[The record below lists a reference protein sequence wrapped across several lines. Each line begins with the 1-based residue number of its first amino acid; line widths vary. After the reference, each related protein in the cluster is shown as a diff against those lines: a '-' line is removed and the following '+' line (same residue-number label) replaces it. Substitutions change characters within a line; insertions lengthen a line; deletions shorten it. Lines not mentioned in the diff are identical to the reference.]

1 MRRQHGARQGLTRKI
16 AAVLLAA
23 AALFAGAA
31 QLGLISAQ
39 VPGIGVP
46 GGELPS
52 GEGVLTVGV
61 VGIASKPLPLF
72 AETAADRAV
81 VALTYRGLTRL
92 DESGWPGPDIASEW
106 SVAADG
112 LSWTV
117 TLDSAAHWQDG
128 STVTVADVLT
138 TIALASELG
147 TAGGYWQS
155 ITAEEGSDAGT
166 VRLSASRAL
175 ANLPTMLGSLPLLSA
190 TQFAGLTAAQIPDSD
205 AAKVPQGTGPY
216 RITSISSGGA
226 GLTRRTDLLASD
238 LAALTAAGTSAE
250 KIALYF
256 FPDASSALRGWS
268 ASSIDQLV
276 GLDIADARR
285 GTAARGSTIELGSTV
300 FSGIAANLRPGAVLR
315 DPRLRAGLAALL
327 DPDAIVSVFG
337 GSVARTPVS
346 PLSWGWTELPEAKS
360 GVDYATSL
368 FKAVKWK
375 NGEAGWSLPSGAA
388 ASLEI
393 LTLPALAHPVDA
405 AVAAQAVAAW
415 TAFGIPTHVTELSPI
430 DLTSRLA
437 SGTFQLAVLNVDVG
451 IDVDLYPLLG
461 SAAVLTGGNVV
472 GIQLKDLDLLLNRAR
487 QPGDRVARTAAL
499 VALQKWLAETNYIL
513 PIRFRAVELLT
524 SSRVTQVAPMLV
536 EEPESYLR
544 AVLSFRLAT
553 P

>member
-1 MRRQHGARQGLTRKI
+1 MRRQYGAQQGVTRKVI
-16 AAVLLAA
+16 AALFAA

-31 QLGLISAQ
+31 QLGLVSPQIS
-39 VPGIGVP
+39 GTGVP

-61 VGIASKPLPLF
+61 VGIASTPLPLF

-81 VALTYRGLTRL
+81 VALTYRSLTRL
-92 DESGWPGPDIASEW
+92 DASGWPGPDIASTW
-106 SVAADG
+106 GVAADG
-112 LSWTV
+112 LSWTFS
-117 TLDSAAHWQDG
+117 LDPAARWQDG
-128 STVTVADVLT
+128 STVTAADVLT
-138 TIALASELG
+138 TVAIASELG

-155 ITAEEGSDAGT
+155 ITAEEGDAAGT

-190 TQFAGLTAAQIPDSD
+190 TQFAGLSAAQIPDSD

-226 GLTRRTDLLASD
+226 GLVRRTDLLAAD
-238 LAALTAAGTSAE
+238 AASLTAAGTTAE

-256 FPDASSALRGWS
+256 FPDAASALSGWS
-268 ASSIDQLV
+268 ATSLDQLV

-285 GTAARGSTIELGSTV
+285 GSAARGSTIELGTTV
-300 FSGIAANLRPGAVLR
+300 FSGIATNLRPGSVLR

-327 DPDAIVSVFG
+327 DPAAITTVFG
-337 GSVARTPVS
+337 GSLARTPVS
-346 PLSWGWTELPEAKS
+346 PLSWGWTALPDAKS
-360 GVDYATSL
+360 GVDYATGL

-375 NGEAGWSLPSGAA
+375 QGADGWSLPSGAA

-405 AVAAQAVAAW
+405 AVATQVAAAW
-415 TAFGIPTHVTELSPI
+415 TAFGIPTRVTELSPI
-430 DLTSRLA
+430 DLTTRLA
-437 SGTFQLAVLNVDVG
+437 SGSFQLAVLNVDVG

-461 SAAVLTGGNVV
+461 SGAVLTGGNFA

-487 QPGDRVARTAAL
+487 QPGDRATRTAAL

-513 PIRFRAVELLT
+513 PIRFRAAELLT
-524 SSRVTQVAPMLV
+524 SSRVTEVVPMLV
-536 EEPESYLR
+536 DEPESYLR

>member
-1 MRRQHGARQGLTRKI
+1 MRRQYGARQGVTRKI
-16 AAVLLAA
+16 VAALFAA
-23 AALFAGAA
+23 AALFAGAS
-31 QLGLISAQ
+31 QLGLVSTQ
-39 VPGIGVP
+39 LPGAGVP

-52 GEGVLTVGV
+52 GEGVLAVGV
-61 VGIASKPLPLF
+61 VGIASTPLPLF

-92 DESGWPGPDIASEW
+92 DASGWPGPDVASTW
-106 SVAADG
+106 SVAADN
-112 LSWTV
+112 LSWTF
-117 TLDSAAHWQDG
+117 TLDPAARWQDG
-128 STVTVADVLT
+128 SAVTAADVLT
-138 TIALASELG
+138 TVAIASELG

-155 ITAEEGSDAGT
+155 ITAEEGDAAGT
-166 VRLSASRAL
+166 VRLSASQAL

-190 TQFAGLTAAQIPDSD
+190 TQFAGLSAAQIPDSD
-205 AAKVPQGTGPY
+205 AAKLPQGTGPY
-216 RITSISSGGA
+216 RITSVSSGGA
-226 GLTRRTDLLASD
+226 GLVRRTDLLAADSAS
-238 LAALTAAGTSAE
+238 LSVAGTSVE
-250 KIALYF
+250 KVALYF
-256 FPDASSALRGWS
+256 FPDAASALSGWS
-268 ASSIDQLV
+268 ASSLDQLV

-285 GTAARGSTIELGSTV
+285 GTAARGSTIELGTTV
-300 FSGIAANLRPGAVLR
+300 FSGIATNLRPGSVLR

-327 DPDAIVSVFG
+327 DPAAITTVFG

-346 PLSWGWTELPEAKS
+346 PLSWGWTALPDAKS

-375 NGEAGWSLPSGAA
+375 KGEAGWSLPGGGA

-405 AVAAQAVAAW
+405 AVAAQAAAAW
-415 TAFGIPTHVTELSPI
+415 TAFGIPTRVTELSPI
-430 DLTSRLA
+430 DLTARLA
-437 SGTFQLAVLNVDVG
+437 SGSFQLAVLNVDVG

-461 SAAVLTGGNVV
+461 SGAVLTGGNIA

-487 QPGDRVARTAAL
+487 QPGDRATRTATLA
-499 VALQKWLAETNYIL
+499 ALQKWLAETNYIL

-536 EEPESYLR
+536 DEPESYLR

>member
-1 MRRQHGARQGLTRKI
+1 MRRQYGARQGLTRKI
-16 AAVLLAA
+16 VAAFFAAV
-23 AALFAGAA
+23 ALFAGAS
-31 QLGLISAQ
+31 QLGLVTTQ
-39 VPGIGVP
+39 LPGAGVP

-61 VGIASKPLPLF
+61 VGIASTPLPLF

-81 VALTYRGLTRL
+81 VALTYRSLTRL
-92 DESGWPGPDIASEW
+92 DASGWPRPDVASTW
-106 SVAADG
+106 SVAADN
-112 LSWTV
+112 LAWTF
-117 TLDSAAHWQDG
+117 TLDPAARWQDG
-128 STVTVADVLT
+128 SPVTAADVLT
-138 TIALASELG
+138 TVAIASELG

-155 ITAEEGSDAGT
+155 ITAEEGDAANT

-190 TQFAGLTAAQIPDSD
+190 TQFAGLSAAQIPDSD

-226 GLTRRTDLLASD
+226 GLIRRTDLLAAD
-238 LAALTAAGTSAE
+238 TAALTAAGTSAE

-256 FPDASSALRGWS
+256 FPDAASALSGWS
-268 ASSIDQLV
+268 ASSLDQLV

-285 GTAARGSTIELGSTV
+285 GTAVRGSTIELGTTV
-300 FSGIAANLRPGAVLR
+300 FSGIATNLRPGSVLR
-315 DPRLRAGLAALL
+315 DPRLRAGLTALL
-327 DPDAIVSVFG
+327 DPAAITTVFG

-346 PLSWGWTELPEAKS
+346 PLSWGWTALPDAKS

-368 FKAVKWK
+368 FKSVKWK
-375 NGEAGWSLPSGAA
+375 KGEAGWTLPSGGA

-405 AVAAQAVAAW
+405 AVAAQAAAAW
-415 TAFGIPTHVTELSPI
+415 TAFGIPTRVTELSPI
-430 DLTSRLA
+430 DLTTRLA
-437 SGTFQLAVLNVDVG
+437 SGSFQLAVLNVDVG

-461 SAAVLTGGNVV
+461 SGAVLTGGNIS

-487 QPGDRVARTAAL
+487 QPGDRAARTAAL

-513 PIRFRAVELLT
+513 PIRFRAAELLS

-536 EEPESYLR
+536 DEPESYLR

>member
-1 MRRQHGARQGLTRKI
+1 MRRQNGARQGLTRKI
-16 AAVLLAA
+16 VAVLFAA

-39 VPGIGVP
+39 APGVGVP
-46 GGELPS
+46 GGDLPS
-52 GEGVLTVGV
+52 GEGVLAVGV
-61 VGIASKPLPLF
+61 VGIASTPIPLF

-81 VALTYRGLTRL
+81 VSLTYRGLTRL
-92 DESGWPGPDIASEW
+92 DASGWPGPDLASTW

-112 LSWTV
+112 LSWTI
-117 TLDSAAHWQDG
+117 TLDPAAHWQDG
-128 STVTVADVLT
+128 ASVTAADVLL
-138 TIALASELG
+138 TISLAAELG

-155 ITAEEGSDAGT
+155 ITAEEGDDPGT
-166 VRLSASRAL
+166 VKLSASRAL

-190 TQFAGLTAAQIPDSD
+190 TQFAGLSAAQIRSSD
-205 AAKVPQGTGPY
+205 VAKVPQGTGPY

-226 GLTRRTDLLASD
+226 GLIRRTDLLASD
-238 LAALTAAGTSAE
+238 LVALAAEGTSAE

-256 FPDASSALRGWS
+256 FPDAASALRGWS
-268 ASSIDQLV
+268 ASTLDQLV
-276 GLDIADARR
+276 GLDIADARS

-300 FSGIAANLRPGAVLR
+300 FTGIATNLRPGSILR

-327 DPDAIVSVFG
+327 DPVAITTQFG
-337 GSVARTPVS
+337 GSVARTPVT
-346 PLSWGWTELPEAKS
+346 PLSWGWSALPDASS
-360 GVDYATSL
+360 GVDFATSQ

-375 NGEAGWSLPSGAA
+375 MGASGWSPPGGPVAR
-388 ASLEI
+388 LEI

-405 AVAAQAVAAW
+405 AIAAQAAAAW
-415 TAFGIPTHVTELSPI
+415 TAFGIPTRVTELSPI

-461 SAAVLTGGNVV
+461 SGAVLTGGNVA

-487 QPGDRVARTAAL
+487 QPGDRATRTATL
-499 VALQKWLAETNYIL
+499 LALQKWLAATNYLL

-524 SSRVTQVAPMLV
+524 ATRVTQVGPMLV
-536 EEPESYLR
+536 GEPESYLR

>member
-1 MRRQHGARQGLTRKI
+1 VRKQHGARQGLTRKI
-16 AAVLLAA
+16 VAGLFAA

-31 QLGLISAQ
+31 QLGLVSAQ

-52 GEGVLTVGV
+52 GEGVLTIGV

-92 DESGWPGPDIASEW
+92 DASGWPGPDIASGW
-106 SVAADG
+106 SVGADG
-112 LSWTV
+112 LSWTI
-117 TLDSAAHWQDG
+117 TLDPAAHWQDG
-128 STVTVADVLT
+128 STVSAADVLT

-216 RITSISSGGA
+216 RITTISSGGA
-226 GLTRRTDLLASD
+226 GLARRADLLAAD
-238 LAALTAAGTSAE
+238 RAALTAAGTSAE

-256 FPDASSALRGWS
+256 FPDAASALRGWS
-268 ASSIDQLV
+268 ASSLDQLV

-285 GTAARGSTIELGSTV
+285 GTAARGETIELGSTV
-300 FSGIAANLRPGAVLR
+300 FSGIAANLRPGTVLR

-327 DPDAIVSVFG
+327 DPVAITTVFG
-337 GSVARTPVS
+337 GSVARTPIS
-346 PLSWGWTELPEAKS
+346 PLSWGWTALQDTKT
-360 GVDYATSL
+360 GVDFATSQ

-375 NGEAGWSLPSGAA
+375 KGADGWSLPSGSA

-405 AVAAQAVAAW
+405 AVAAQAAAAW
-415 TAFGIPTHVTELSPI
+415 TAFGIPTRVTELSPI

-451 IDVDLYPLLG
+451 IDADLYPLLG

-472 GIQLKDLDLLLNRAR
+472 GIQLRDLDLLLNRVR
-487 QPGDRVARTAAL
+487 QPGDRAARTAAL
-499 VALQKWLAETNYIL
+499 VALQKWLVETNYIL

-524 SSRVTQVAPMLV
+524 SSRVTQVGPMLV
-536 EEPESYLR
+536 NEAESYLR

>member
-1 MRRQHGARQGLTRKI
+1 MRRQYGARQGLTRTI
-16 AAVLLAA
+16 VAVIFAAV
-23 AALFAGAA
+23 ALFAGAA
-31 QLGLISAQ
+31 QLGLVSAQ
-39 VPGIGVP
+39 IPGVGAP

-61 VGIASKPLPLF
+61 VGIAATPLPLF

-92 DESGWPGPDIASEW
+92 DASGWPGPDIASAW
-106 SVAADG
+106 SVTADG
-112 LSWTV
+112 LSWTI
-117 TLDSAAHWQDG
+117 TLDPSAHWQDG
-128 STVTVADVLT
+128 STVTAADVLK
-138 TIALASELG
+138 TISIASELG

-155 ITAEEGSDAGT
+155 ITAEEGDDAGT
-166 VRLSASRAL
+166 VRLSSSRAL

-190 TQFAGLTAAQIPDSD
+190 TQFAGLSAAQIPDSA
-205 AAKVPQGTGPY
+205 AAKMPEGTGPY

-226 GLTRRTDLLASD
+226 GLVRRTDLLASD
-238 LAALTAAGTSAE
+238 RASLTAVGTSAE

-256 FPDASSALRGWS
+256 FPDAASALRGWG
-268 ASSIDQLV
+268 ASSLDQLV
-276 GLDIADARR
+276 GLDIADARS
-285 GTAARGSTIELGSTV
+285 GATARGSTIELGSTV
-300 FSGIAANLRPGAVLR
+300 FSGVAVNLRPGSVLR

-327 DPDAIVSVFG
+327 DPVAITAVFG

-346 PLSWGWTELPEAKS
+346 PLSWGWAELPDLKR
-360 GVDYATSL
+360 GVDYATSQL
-368 FKAVKWK
+368 KAVKWK
-375 NGEAGWSLPSGAA
+375 KGATGWLLPGGAA

-405 AVAAQAVAAW
+405 AVAAQAAAAW
-415 TAFGIPTHVTELSPI
+415 TAFGVPTRVTELSPI

-461 SAAVLTGGNVV
+461 SGAVLTGGNVA

-487 QPGDRVARTAAL
+487 QPGDRAARTAAL
-499 VALQKWLAETNYIL
+499 VALQKWLAESNYIL

-524 SSRVTQVAPMLV
+524 SSRVTQAAPMLV
-536 EEPESYLR
+536 DEPESYLR

>member
-1 MRRQHGARQGLTRKI
+1 MRRQPGPPRFVARKL
-16 AAVLLAA
+16 AAAIFAA

-39 VPGIGVP
+39 TPGVGVP
-46 GGELPS
+46 GGELPT
-52 GEGVLTVGV
+52 GDEVLSVGV
-61 VGIASKPLPLF
+61 VGIASLPLPLF

-92 DESGWPGPDIASEW
+92 DASGWPGPDLATAW
-106 SVAADG
+106 SVAPDG
-112 LSWTV
+112 LSWLI
-117 TLDSAAHWQDG
+117 TLDPAGRWQDG
-128 STVTVADVLT
+128 SSVTAADVLS

-155 ITAEEGSDAGT
+155 ITAEEGDDPGT

-175 ANLPTMLGSLPLLSA
+175 ANLPTMLGTLPLLSA
-190 TQFAGLTAAQIPDSD
+190 AQFAGLTAAQIPDSP
-205 AAKVPQGTGPY
+205 AAKVPQGSGPY
-216 RITSISSGGA
+216 RITSISAGGA
-226 GLTRRTDLLASD
+226 GLTRRADLLAAD
-238 LAALTAAGTSAE
+238 RLALTPSGITAE

-256 FPDASSALRGWS
+256 FPDAASALRGWS
-268 ASSIDQLV
+268 ASSIDQMV

-285 GTAARGSTIELGSTV
+285 GTATRGSTIELGSTV
-300 FSGIAANLRPGAVLR
+300 FSGIAANLRPGSVLR

-327 DPDAIVSVFG
+327 DPAAITTIFG

-346 PLSWGWTELPEAKS
+346 PLSWGWAELPEPKRGS
-360 GVDYATSL
+360 DYATSQ

-375 NGEAGWSLPSGAA
+375 LGTDGWTLPSGSAVT
-388 ASLEI
+388 LEI

-405 AVAAQAVAAW
+405 AVAAQAAAAW
-415 TAFGIPTHVTELSPI
+415 TAFGIPTRVTELSPI

-451 IDVDLYPLLG
+451 IDADLYPLLG

-472 GIQLKDLDLLLNRAR
+472 GIQLRDLDLLLNRVR
-487 QPGDRVARTAAL
+487 QPGDRAARTAAL
-499 VALQKWLAETNYIL
+499 AALQAWLAETNYIL

-524 SSRVTQVAPMLV
+524 SSRVTDVPPMLV
-536 EEPESYLR
+536 DEPESYLR

>member
-1 MRRQHGARQGLTRKI
+1 MRRQQIARQGLTRKI
-16 AAVLLAA
+16 AAVIFAA

-39 VPGIGVP
+39 IPGVGVP

-61 VGIASKPLPLF
+61 VGIAATPLPLF

-92 DESGWPGPDIASEW
+92 DASGWPGPDIASAW

-112 LSWTV
+112 LSWTI
-117 TLDSAAHWQDG
+117 TLDPAAHWQDG
-128 STVTVADVLT
+128 SAVAAADVLK
-138 TIALASELG
+138 TISIASELG

-155 ITAEEGSDAGT
+155 ITAEEGDVAGT
-166 VRLSASRAL
+166 VRMSASRAL
-175 ANLPTMLGSLPLLSA
+175 ANLPTMLGSLPILSA
-190 TQFAGLTAAQIPDSD
+190 IQFAGLSAAQIPDAA

-226 GLTRRTDLLASD
+226 GLVRRADLLTTD
-238 LAALTAAGTSAE
+238 QVTLAEAGTSAE

-256 FPDASSALRGWS
+256 FPDAASALRGWS
-268 ASSIDQLV
+268 ASPLDQLV

-285 GTAARGSTIELGSTV
+285 GTATRGSTIDLGSTV
-300 FSGIAANLRPGAVLR
+300 FSGIATNLRPGSVLR
-315 DPRLRAGLAALL
+315 DPQLRAGLAALL
-327 DPDAIVSVFG
+327 DPVAITTVFG

-346 PLSWGWTELPEAKS
+346 PLSWGWAELPDAKR
-360 GVDYATSL
+360 GVDYATSQI
-368 FKAVKWK
+368 KAAKWK
-375 NGEAGWSLPSGAA
+375 KGATGWSLPGGTA

-393 LTLPALAHPVDA
+393 LTLPALAHPADA
-405 AVAAQAVAAW
+405 AIAAQAAEAW
-415 TAFGIPTHVTELSPI
+415 TTFGIPTRVTELSPL

-461 SAAVLTGGNVV
+461 SAAVLTGGNVA
-472 GIQLKDLDLLLNRAR
+472 GIQLKDLDVLLNRAR
-487 QPGDRVARTAAL
+487 QPGDRTERTATL
-499 VALQKWLAETNYIL
+499 LTLQKWLAETNYIL
-513 PIRFRAVELLT
+513 PICFRAVELLT
-524 SSRVTQVAPMLV
+524 SSDVTRVTPMLV
-536 EEPESYLR
+536 GEPESYLR

>member
-1 MRRQHGARQGLTRKI
+1 MRRQYGARQGITRKI
-16 AAVLLAA
+16 AAVILAA

-31 QLGLISAQ
+31 QLGLTSAQ
-39 VPGIGVP
+39 VPGVGAP
-46 GGELPS
+46 GAELPS

-61 VGIASKPLPLF
+61 VGIASTPLPLF

-81 VALTYRGLTRL
+81 VSLTYRSLTRL
-92 DESGWPGPDIASEW
+92 DASGWPGPDVASAW

-112 LSWTV
+112 LSWTI
-117 TLDSAAHWQDG
+117 TLDPAAHWQDG
-128 STVTVADVLT
+128 SAVTAADVLT
-138 TIALASELG
+138 TISIASELG

-155 ITAEEGSDAGT
+155 ITAEEGDDADT
-166 VRLSASRAL
+166 VRMSASRAL
-175 ANLPTMLGSLPLLSA
+175 ANLPTMLSSLPLLSA
-190 TQFAGLTAAQIPDSD
+190 TQFSGLSAAQIPDSD
-205 AAKVPQGTGPY
+205 AAKVPQGSGPY
-216 RITSISSGGA
+216 RIMSISSAGA
-226 GLTRRTDLLASD
+226 GLVRRTDLLASD
-238 LAALTAAGTSAE
+238 QAALAAAGTSAE

-256 FPDASSALRGWS
+256 FPDAASALLGWS
-268 ASSIDQLV
+268 ASSLDHLV

-300 FSGIAANLRPGAVLR
+300 FSGIATNLRPGSVLR

-327 DPDAIVSVFG
+327 DPVAITNVFG

-346 PLSWGWTELPEAKS
+346 PLSWGWSALPDATS

-368 FKAVKWK
+368 FKSVKWK
-375 NGEAGWSLPSGAA
+375 QGATGWSLPSGGA

-405 AVAAQAVAAW
+405 AVAAQAAAAW
-415 TAFGIPTHVTELSPI
+415 TAFGIPTQVTELSPV

-437 SGTFQLAVLNVDVG
+437 SGAFQLAVLNVDVG

-461 SAAVLTGGNVV
+461 SGAVLTGGNVA
-472 GIQLKDLDLLLNRAR
+472 GIQLKDLDVLLNRAR
-487 QPGDRVARTAAL
+487 QPGDRAARTASL

-513 PIRFRAVELLT
+513 PIRFRSVELLS

-536 EEPESYLR
+536 DEPESYLR

>member
-1 MRRQHGARQGLTRKI
+1 MR
-16 AAVLLAA
+16 AVLAALFTA
-23 AALFAGAA
+23 AALFAGSA

-39 VPGIGVP
+39 TPGVGVP

-52 GEGVLTVGV
+52 GEGVLSVGV
-61 VGIASKPLPLF
+61 VGIASTPLPIF

-92 DESGWPGPDIASEW
+92 DSSGWPTPDLASTW
-106 SVAADG
+106 SVSADA
-112 LSWTV
+112 LSWTF
-117 TLDSAAHWQDG
+117 TLDPLAHWQDG
-128 STVTVADVLT
+128 SSVTAADVLT
-138 TIALASELG
+138 TIALASEKG

-155 ITAEEGSDAGT
+155 ITAEEGDEPGT

-190 TQFAGLTAAQIPDSD
+190 SQFAGLSVSEIPGSA
-205 AAKVPQGTGPY
+205 AAKTPQGTGPY
-216 RITSISSGGA
+216 RVTSISSGGA
-226 GLTRRTDLLASD
+226 GLVRRSDLLSVD
-238 LAALTAAGTSAE
+238 RITLAAAGTTVDR
-250 KIALYF
+250 IALYF
-256 FPDASSALRGWS
+256 FPDAASALRGWS
-268 ASSIDQLV
+268 GTSLDQLV

-285 GTAARGSTIELGSTV
+285 GTSSRGSTIELGSTV
-300 FSGIAANLRPGAVLR
+300 FSGIAANLRPGSVLR
-315 DPRLRAGLAALL
+315 DPRLRSGLAALL
-327 DPDAIVSVFG
+327 DPVAITSVFG

-346 PLSWGWTELPEAKS
+346 PLSWGWTALPEPQLGAE
-360 GVDYATSL
+360 YATRQ
-368 FKAVKWK
+368 FTAVKWK
-375 NGEAGWSLPSGAA
+375 RGDSGWTFPSGSA

-405 AVAAQAVAAW
+405 AIAAQAAAAW
-415 TAFGIPTHVTELSPI
+415 TAFGIPTRVTELSPV

-437 SGTFQLAVLNVDVG
+437 AGSFQLAVLNVDVG

-487 QPGDRVARTAAL
+487 QPGDRAARTAAL
-499 VALQKWLAETNYIL
+499 AALQKWLGETNYIL

-536 EEPESYLR
+536 GEPESYLR

>member
-1 MRRQHGARQGLTRKI
+1 MRTVL
-16 AAVLLAA
+16 AALFTA
-23 AALFAGAA
+23 AALFAGSA

-39 VPGIGVP
+39 TPGVGVP

-52 GEGVLTVGV
+52 GEGVLSVGV
-61 VGIASKPLPLF
+61 VGIASTPLPIF

-92 DESGWPGPDIASEW
+92 DSSGWPTPDLASTW
-106 SVAADG
+106 SVSADA
-112 LSWTV
+112 LSWTF
-117 TLDSAAHWQDG
+117 TLDPLAHWQDG
-128 STVTVADVLT
+128 SSVTAADVLT
-138 TIALASELG
+138 TIALASEKG

-155 ITAEEGSDAGT
+155 ITAEEGDEPGT

-190 TQFAGLTAAQIPDSD
+190 SQFAGLSVSEIPGSA
-205 AAKVPQGTGPY
+205 AAKTPQGTGPY
-216 RITSISSGGA
+216 RVTSISSGGA
-226 GLTRRTDLLASD
+226 GLVRRSDLLSAD
-238 LAALTAAGTSAE
+238 RITLAAAGTTVDR
-250 KIALYF
+250 IALYF
-256 FPDASSALRGWS
+256 FPDAASALRGWS
-268 ASSIDQLV
+268 GTSLDQLV

-285 GTAARGSTIELGSTV
+285 GTSSRGSTIELGSTV
-300 FSGIAANLRPGAVLR
+300 FSGIAANLRPGSVLR
-315 DPRLRAGLAALL
+315 DPRLRSGLAALL
-327 DPDAIVSVFG
+327 DPVAITSVFG

-346 PLSWGWTELPEAKS
+346 PLSWGWTALPEPQLGAE
-360 GVDYATSL
+360 YATRQ
-368 FKAVKWK
+368 FTAVKWK
-375 NGEAGWSLPSGAA
+375 RGDSGWAFPSGSA

-405 AVAAQAVAAW
+405 AIAAQAAAAW
-415 TAFGIPTHVTELSPI
+415 TAFGIPTRVTELSPV

-437 SGTFQLAVLNVDVG
+437 AGTFQLAVLNVDVG

-487 QPGDRVARTAAL
+487 QPGDRAARTAAL
-499 VALQKWLAETNYIL
+499 AALQKWLGETNYIL

-536 EEPESYLR
+536 GEPESYLR

>member
-1 MRRQHGARQGLTRKI
+1 MRRQYGARQAVTRKI
-16 AAVLLAA
+16 VAVFFAA
-23 AALFAGAA
+23 AALFAGAS
-31 QLGLISAQ
+31 QLGLVTTQ
-39 VPGIGVP
+39 LPGAGAP

-61 VGIASKPLPLF
+61 VGIASTPLPLF

-81 VALTYRGLTRL
+81 VALTYRSLTRL
-92 DESGWPGPDIASEW
+92 DANGWPGPDIASTW
-106 SVAADG
+106 SVATDS
-112 LSWTV
+112 LSWTF
-117 TLDSAAHWQDG
+117 TLNPAARWQDG
-128 STVTVADVLT
+128 SAVTAADVLT
-138 TIALASELG
+138 TVAIASELG

-155 ITAEEGSDAGT
+155 ITAEEGDAAGT

-190 TQFAGLTAAQIPDSD
+190 TQFAGLSAAQIPDSD
-205 AAKVPQGTGPY
+205 AAEVPQGTGPY

-226 GLTRRTDLLASD
+226 GLIRRTDLLAADTAS
-238 LAALTAAGTSAE
+238 LSAAGTSAE

-256 FPDASSALRGWS
+256 FPDAASALSGWS
-268 ASSIDQLV
+268 TSSLDQLV

-285 GTAARGSTIELGSTV
+285 GTAARGSTIELGTTV
-300 FSGIAANLRPGAVLR
+300 FSGIATNLRPGSVLR

-327 DPDAIVSVFG
+327 DPAAITTVFG

-346 PLSWGWTELPEAKS
+346 PLSWGWTALPDAKS
-360 GVDYATSL
+360 GVDYATDL

-375 NGEAGWSLPSGAA
+375 QGADGWLLPSGAA

-405 AVAAQAVAAW
+405 AVAAQAAAAW
-415 TAFGIPTHVTELSPI
+415 TAFGIPTRVTELSPI
-430 DLTSRLA
+430 DLTTQLA
-437 SGTFQLAVLNVDVG
+437 SGSFQLAVLNVDVG

-461 SAAVLTGGNVV
+461 SGAVLTGGNIA

-487 QPGDRVARTAAL
+487 QPGDRAARTAAL

-513 PIRFRAVELLT
+513 PFRFRAAELLS

-536 EEPESYLR
+536 DEPESYLR

>member
-1 MRRQHGARQGLTRKI
+1 MRTVL
-16 AAVLLAA
+16 AALFTA
-23 AALFAGAA
+23 AALFAGSA

-39 VPGIGVP
+39 TPGVGVP

-52 GEGVLTVGV
+52 GEGVLSVGV
-61 VGIASKPLPLF
+61 VGIASTPLPIF

-92 DESGWPGPDIASEW
+92 DSSGWPTPDLASTW
-106 SVAADG
+106 SVSADA
-112 LSWTV
+112 LSWTF
-117 TLDSAAHWQDG
+117 TLDPLAHWQDG
-128 STVTVADVLT
+128 SSVTAADVLT
-138 TIALASELG
+138 TIALASEKG

-155 ITAEEGSDAGT
+155 ITAEEGDEPGT

-190 TQFAGLTAAQIPDSD
+190 SQFAGLSVSEIPGSA
-205 AAKVPQGTGPY
+205 AAKTPQGTGPY
-216 RITSISSGGA
+216 RVTSISSGGA
-226 GLTRRTDLLASD
+226 GLVRRSDLLSAD
-238 LAALTAAGTSAE
+238 RITLAAAGTTVDR
-250 KIALYF
+250 IALYF
-256 FPDASSALRGWS
+256 FPDAASALRGWS
-268 ASSIDQLV
+268 GTSLDQLV

-285 GTAARGSTIELGSTV
+285 GTSSRGSTIELGSTV
-300 FSGIAANLRPGAVLR
+300 FSGIAANLRPGSVLR
-315 DPRLRAGLAALL
+315 DPRLRSGLAALL
-327 DPDAIVSVFG
+327 DPVAITSVFG

-346 PLSWGWTELPEAKS
+346 PLSWGWTALPEPQLGAE
-360 GVDYATSL
+360 YATRQ
-368 FKAVKWK
+368 FTAVKWK
-375 NGEAGWSLPSGAA
+375 RGDSGWTFPSGSA

-405 AVAAQAVAAW
+405 AIAAQAAAAW
-415 TAFGIPTHVTELSPI
+415 TAFGIPTRVTELSPV

-437 SGTFQLAVLNVDVG
+437 AGTFQLAVLNVDVG

-487 QPGDRVARTAAL
+487 QPGDRAARTAAL
-499 VALQKWLAETNYIL
+499 AALQKWLGETNYIL

-536 EEPESYLR
+536 GEPESYLR

>member
-1 MRRQHGARQGLTRKI
+1 VRRQYGARQGLTRKI
-16 AAVLLAA
+16 IAALFAA
-23 AALFAGAA
+23 AALFAGAS
-31 QLGLISAQ
+31 QLGLVTTQ
-39 VPGIGVP
+39 LPGVGVP

-52 GEGVLTVGV
+52 GEGVLSVGV
-61 VGIASKPLPLF
+61 VGIASTPLPLF

-81 VALTYRGLTRL
+81 VALTYRNLTRL
-92 DESGWPGPDIASEW
+92 DASGWPGPDVASTW
-106 SVAADG
+106 SVAADN
-112 LSWTV
+112 LSWTF
-117 TLDSAAHWQDG
+117 TLDPAARWQDG
-128 STVTVADVLT
+128 SAVTAADVLT
-138 TIALASELG
+138 TVAIASELG

-155 ITAEEGSDAGT
+155 ITAEEGDAAGT
-166 VRLSASRAL
+166 VRLSASQAL

-190 TQFAGLTAAQIPDSD
+190 TQFAGLSAAQIPDSD
-205 AAKVPQGTGPY
+205 AAKLPQGTGPY

-226 GLTRRTDLLASD
+226 GLARRADLLAAD
-238 LAALTAAGTSAE
+238 TASLSVAGTSVE
-250 KIALYF
+250 RIALYF
-256 FPDASSALRGWS
+256 FPDAASALLGWS
-268 ASSIDQLV
+268 ASSLDQLV

-285 GTAARGSTIELGSTV
+285 GTAARGSTIQLGSTV
-300 FSGIAANLRPGAVLR
+300 FSGIATNLRPGSVLR

-327 DPDAIVSVFG
+327 DPAAITTVFG

-346 PLSWGWTELPEAKS
+346 PLSWGWTALPDAKS
-360 GVDYATSL
+360 GVDYATGR

-375 NGEAGWSLPSGAA
+375 QGADGWSLPSGAA

-405 AVAAQAVAAW
+405 AVATQAAAAW
-415 TAFGIPTHVTELSPI
+415 TAFGIPTRVTELSPI

-437 SGTFQLAVLNVDVG
+437 SGAFQLAVLNVDVG

-461 SAAVLTGGNVV
+461 SGAVLTGGNIA

-487 QPGDRVARTAAL
+487 QPGDRATRTAAL

-536 EEPESYLR
+536 DEPESYLR

>member
-1 MRRQHGARQGLTRKI
+1 MRRQYGARQGLTRTI
-16 AAVLLAA
+16 VAVIFAAV
-23 AALFAGAA
+23 ALFAGAA
-31 QLGLISAQ
+31 QLGLVSAQ
-39 VPGIGVP
+39 IPGVGAP

-61 VGIASKPLPLF
+61 VGIAATPLPLF

-92 DESGWPGPDIASEW
+92 DASGWPGPDIASAW
-106 SVAADG
+106 SVTADG
-112 LSWTV
+112 LLWTI
-117 TLDSAAHWQDG
+117 TLDPSAHWQDG
-128 STVTVADVLT
+128 STVTAADVLK
-138 TIALASELG
+138 TISIASELG

-155 ITAEEGSDAGT
+155 ITAEEGDDAGT

-190 TQFAGLTAAQIPDSD
+190 TQFAGLSAAQIPDSA
-205 AAKVPQGTGPY
+205 AAKMPEGTGPY

-226 GLTRRTDLLASD
+226 GLVRRTDLLASD
-238 LAALTAAGTSAE
+238 RASLTAVGTSAE

-256 FPDASSALRGWS
+256 FPDAASALRGWG
-268 ASSIDQLV
+268 ASSLDQLV
-276 GLDIADARR
+276 GLDIADARS
-285 GTAARGSTIELGSTV
+285 GTTARGSTIELGSTV
-300 FSGIAANLRPGAVLR
+300 FSGVAVNLRPGSVLR

-327 DPDAIVSVFG
+327 DPVAITAVFG

-346 PLSWGWTELPEAKS
+346 PLSWGWAELPDLKR
-360 GVDYATSL
+360 GVDYATSQL
-368 FKAVKWK
+368 KAVKWK
-375 NGEAGWSLPSGAA
+375 KGATGWSLPGGTAS
-388 ASLEI
+388 SLEI

-405 AVAAQAVAAW
+405 AVAAQAAAAW
-415 TAFGIPTHVTELSPI
+415 TAFGIPTRVTELSPI

-461 SAAVLTGGNVV
+461 SGAVLTGGNVA

-487 QPGDRVARTAAL
+487 QPGDRAARTAAL

-524 SSRVTQVAPMLV
+524 SSRVTQAAPMLV
-536 EEPESYLR
+536 DEPESYLR

>member
-1 MRRQHGARQGLTRKI
+1 VI
-16 AAVLLAA
+16 FAA

-39 VPGIGVP
+39 IPGVGVP

-61 VGIASKPLPLF
+61 VGIAATPLPLF

-92 DESGWPGPDIASEW
+92 DASGWPGPDIASAW

-112 LSWTV
+112 LSWTI
-117 TLDSAAHWQDG
+117 TLDPAAHWQDG
-128 STVTVADVLT
+128 SAVAAADVLK
-138 TIALASELG
+138 TISIASELG

-155 ITAEEGSDAGT
+155 ITAEEGDVAGT
-166 VRLSASRAL
+166 VRMSASRAL
-175 ANLPTMLGSLPLLSA
+175 ANLPTMLGSLPILSA
-190 TQFAGLTAAQIPDSD
+190 TQFAGLSAAQIPDAA

-226 GLTRRTDLLASD
+226 GLVRRADLLTTD
-238 LAALTAAGTSAE
+238 QVTLAEAGTSAE

-256 FPDASSALRGWS
+256 FPDAASALRGWS
-268 ASSIDQLV
+268 ASPLDQLV

-285 GTAARGSTIELGSTV
+285 GTATRGSTIDLGSTV
-300 FSGIAANLRPGAVLR
+300 FSGIATNLRPGSVLR
-315 DPRLRAGLAALL
+315 DPQLRAGLAALL
-327 DPDAIVSVFG
+327 DPVAITTVFG

-346 PLSWGWTELPEAKS
+346 PLSWGWAELPDAKR
-360 GVDYATSL
+360 GVDYATSQI
-368 FKAVKWK
+368 KAAKWK
-375 NGEAGWSLPSGAA
+375 KGATGWSLPGGTA

-393 LTLPALAHPVDA
+393 LTLPALAHPADA
-405 AVAAQAVAAW
+405 AIAAQAAEAW
-415 TAFGIPTHVTELSPI
+415 TTFGIPTRVTELSPL

-461 SAAVLTGGNVV
+461 SAAVLTGGNVA
-472 GIQLKDLDLLLNRAR
+472 GIQLKDLDVLLNRAR
-487 QPGDRVARTAAL
+487 QPGDRTERTATL
-499 VALQKWLAETNYIL
+499 LTLQKWLAETNYIL
-513 PIRFRAVELLT
+513 PICFRAVELLT
-524 SSRVTQVAPMLV
+524 SSDVTRVTPMLV
-536 EEPESYLR
+536 GEPESYLR

>member
-1 MRRQHGARQGLTRKI
+1 MRKQHGARHGLTRKI
-16 AAVLLAA
+16 VAGLFAA

-31 QLGLISAQ
+31 QLGLVSAQ

-52 GEGVLTVGV
+52 GEGVLTIGV

-92 DESGWPGPDIASEW
+92 DASGWPGPDIASGW

-112 LSWTV
+112 LSWTI
-117 TLDSAAHWQDG
+117 TLDPAAHWQDG
-128 STVTVADVLT
+128 STVSAADVLT

-216 RITSISSGGA
+216 RITTISSGGA
-226 GLTRRTDLLASD
+226 GLARRADLLAAD
-238 LAALTAAGTSAE
+238 RAALTAAGTSAE

-256 FPDASSALRGWS
+256 FPDAASALRGWS
-268 ASSIDQLV
+268 ASSLDQLV

-285 GTAARGSTIELGSTV
+285 GTAARGETIELGSTV
-300 FSGIAANLRPGAVLR
+300 FSGIAANLRPGTVLR

-327 DPDAIVSVFG
+327 DPVAITTVFG
-337 GSVARTPVS
+337 GSVARTPIS
-346 PLSWGWTELPEAKS
+346 PLSWGWTALPDAKT
-360 GVDYATSL
+360 GVDFATSQ

-375 NGEAGWSLPSGAA
+375 KGADGWSLPSGSA

-405 AVAAQAVAAW
+405 AVAAQAAAAW
-415 TAFGIPTHVTELSPI
+415 TAFGIPTRVTELSPI

-451 IDVDLYPLLG
+451 IDADLYPLLG

-472 GIQLKDLDLLLNRAR
+472 GIQLRDLDLLLNRVR
-487 QPGDRVARTAAL
+487 QPGDRAARTAAL
-499 VALQKWLAETNYIL
+499 VALQKWLVETNYIL

-524 SSRVTQVAPMLV
+524 SSRVTQVSPMLV
-536 EEPESYLR
+536 NEAESYLR

>member
-1 MRRQHGARQGLTRKI
+1 MRTVL
-16 AAVLLAA
+16 AALFTA
-23 AALFAGAA
+23 AALFAGSA

-39 VPGIGVP
+39 TPGVGVP

-52 GEGVLTVGV
+52 GEGVLSVGV
-61 VGIASKPLPLF
+61 VGIASTPLPIF

-92 DESGWPGPDIASEW
+92 DSSGWPTPDLASTW
-106 SVAADG
+106 SVSADA
-112 LSWTV
+112 LSWTF
-117 TLDSAAHWQDG
+117 TLDPLAHWQDG
-128 STVTVADVLT
+128 SSVTAADVLT
-138 TIALASELG
+138 TIALASEKG

-155 ITAEEGSDAGT
+155 ITAEEGDEPGT

-190 TQFAGLTAAQIPDSD
+190 SQFAGLSVSEIPGSA
-205 AAKVPQGTGPY
+205 AAKTPQGTGPY
-216 RITSISSGGA
+216 RVTSISSGGA
-226 GLTRRTDLLASD
+226 GLVRRSDLLSAD
-238 LAALTAAGTSAE
+238 RITLAAAGTTVDR
-250 KIALYF
+250 IALYF
-256 FPDASSALRGWS
+256 FPDAASALRGWS
-268 ASSIDQLV
+268 GTSLDQLV

-285 GTAARGSTIELGSTV
+285 GTSSRGSTIELGSTV
-300 FSGIAANLRPGAVLR
+300 FSGIAANLRPGSVLR
-315 DPRLRAGLAALL
+315 DPRLRSGLAALL
-327 DPDAIVSVFG
+327 DPVAITSVFG

-346 PLSWGWTELPEAKS
+346 PLSWGWTALPEPQLGAE
-360 GVDYATSL
+360 YATRQ
-368 FKAVKWK
+368 FTAVKWK
-375 NGEAGWSLPSGAA
+375 RGDSGWAFPSGSA

-405 AVAAQAVAAW
+405 AIAAQAAAAW
-415 TAFGIPTHVTELSPI
+415 TAFGIPTRVTELSPV

-437 SGTFQLAVLNVDVG
+437 AGSFQLAVLNVDVG

-487 QPGDRVARTAAL
+487 QPGDRAARTAAL
-499 VALQKWLAETNYIL
+499 AALQKWLGETNYIL

-536 EEPESYLR
+536 GEPESYLR

>member
-1 MRRQHGARQGLTRKI
+1 MRTVL
-16 AAVLLAA
+16 AALFTA
-23 AALFAGAA
+23 AALFAGSA

-39 VPGIGVP
+39 TPGVGVP

-52 GEGVLTVGV
+52 GEGVLSVGV
-61 VGIASKPLPLF
+61 VGIASTPLPIF

-92 DESGWPGPDIASEW
+92 DSSGWPTPDLASTW
-106 SVAADG
+106 SVSADA
-112 LSWTV
+112 LSWTF
-117 TLDSAAHWQDG
+117 TLDPLAHWQDG
-128 STVTVADVLT
+128 SSVTAADVLT
-138 TIALASELG
+138 TIALASEKG

-155 ITAEEGSDAGT
+155 ITAEEGDEPGT

-190 TQFAGLTAAQIPDSD
+190 SQFAGLSVSEIPGSA
-205 AAKVPQGTGPY
+205 AAKTPQGTGPY
-216 RITSISSGGA
+216 RVTSISSGGA
-226 GLTRRTDLLASD
+226 GLVRRSDLLSAD
-238 LAALTAAGTSAE
+238 RITLAAAGTTVDR
-250 KIALYF
+250 IALYF
-256 FPDASSALRGWS
+256 FPDAASALRGWS
-268 ASSIDQLV
+268 GTSLDQLV

-285 GTAARGSTIELGSTV
+285 GTSSRGSTIELGSTV
-300 FSGIAANLRPGAVLR
+300 FSGIAANLRPGSVLR
-315 DPRLRAGLAALL
+315 DPRLRSGLAALL
-327 DPDAIVSVFG
+327 DPVAITSVFG

-346 PLSWGWTELPEAKS
+346 PLSWGWTALPEPQLGAE
-360 GVDYATSL
+360 YATRQ
-368 FKAVKWK
+368 FTAVKWK
-375 NGEAGWSLPSGAA
+375 RGDSGWTFPSGSA

-405 AVAAQAVAAW
+405 AIAAQAAAAW
-415 TAFGIPTHVTELSPI
+415 TAFGIPTRVTELAPV

-437 SGTFQLAVLNVDVG
+437 AGTFQLAVLNVDVG

-487 QPGDRVARTAAL
+487 QPGDRAARTAAL
-499 VALQKWLAETNYIL
+499 AALQKWLGETNYIL

-536 EEPESYLR
+536 GEPESYLR

>member
-1 MRRQHGARQGLTRKI
+1 MRRQYGARQGLTRTI
-16 AAVLLAA
+16 VAVIFAAV
-23 AALFAGAA
+23 ALFAGAA
-31 QLGLISAQ
+31 QLGLVSAQ
-39 VPGIGVP
+39 IPGVGAP

-61 VGIASKPLPLF
+61 VGIAATPLPLF

-92 DESGWPGPDIASEW
+92 DASGWPGPDIASAW
-106 SVAADG
+106 SVTADG
-112 LSWTV
+112 LSWTI
-117 TLDSAAHWQDG
+117 TLDPSAHWQDG
-128 STVTVADVLT
+128 STVTAADVLK
-138 TIALASELG
+138 TISIASELG

-155 ITAEEGSDAGT
+155 ITAEEGDDAGT

-175 ANLPTMLGSLPLLSA
+175 ANLPTILGSLPLLSA
-190 TQFAGLTAAQIPDSD
+190 TQFAGLSAAQIPDSA
-205 AAKVPQGTGPY
+205 AAKVPEGTGPY

-226 GLTRRTDLLASD
+226 GLVRRTDLLASD
-238 LAALTAAGTSAE
+238 RASLTAVGTSTE
-250 KIALYF
+250 KVALYF
-256 FPDASSALRGWS
+256 FPDAASALRGWS
-268 ASSIDQLV
+268 TSSLDQLV
-276 GLDIADARR
+276 GLDIADARS
-285 GTAARGSTIELGSTV
+285 GATARGSTIELGSTV
-300 FSGIAANLRPGAVLR
+300 FSGVAVNLRPGSVLR

-327 DPDAIVSVFG
+327 DPVAITAVFG

-346 PLSWGWTELPEAKS
+346 PLSWGWAELPDLKR
-360 GVDYATSL
+360 GVDYATSQL
-368 FKAVKWK
+368 KAVKWK
-375 NGEAGWSLPSGAA
+375 KGVTGWSLPGGAA

-405 AVAAQAVAAW
+405 AVAAQAAAAW
-415 TAFGIPTHVTELSPI
+415 TAFGVPTRVTELSPI

-461 SAAVLTGGNVV
+461 SGAVLTGGNVA

-487 QPGDRVARTAAL
+487 QPGDRAARTAAL
-499 VALQKWLAETNYIL
+499 VALQKWLAESNYIL

-524 SSRVTQVAPMLV
+524 SSRVTQAAPMLV
-536 EEPESYLR
+536 DEPESYLR

>member
-1 MRRQHGARQGLTRKI
+1 MRRQPGRPRLLVRKL
-16 AAVLLAA
+16 AATLFAA

-31 QLGLISAQ
+31 QLGLVSAQ
-39 VPGIGVP
+39 APGVGVP
-46 GGELPS
+46 GGELPT
-52 GEGVLTVGV
+52 GDDVLSVGV
-61 VGIASKPLPLF
+61 VGIASVPLPLF

-92 DESGWPGPDIASEW
+92 DASGWPQPDLAAAW

-112 LSWTV
+112 LSWTI
-117 TLDSAAHWQDG
+117 TLDPAGRWQDG
-128 STVTVADVLT
+128 SSVTAADVLST
-138 TIALASELG
+138 VALASELG

-155 ITAEEGSDAGT
+155 ITAEEGDEPGT

-175 ANLPTMLGSLPLLSA
+175 ANLPTMLGTLPLLSA
-190 TQFAGLTAAQIPDSD
+190 AQFAGLTAAQIPDSP
-205 AAKVPQGTGPY
+205 AAKVPQGSGPY

-226 GLTRRTDLLASD
+226 GLTRRNDMLAAD
-238 LAALTAAGTSAE
+238 LAALAPDGTSPG

-256 FPDASSALRGWS
+256 FPDAASALRGWS
-268 ASSIDQLV
+268 ASSIDQMV

-285 GTAARGSTIELGSTV
+285 GTATRGSTIELGSTV
-300 FSGIAANLRPGAVLR
+300 FSGIAANLRPGSVLR

-327 DPDAIVSVFG
+327 DPAAITTVFG

-346 PLSWGWTELPEAKS
+346 PLSWGWSELPEPARGS
-360 GVDYATSL
+360 DYATSR

-375 NGEAGWSLPSGAA
+375 LGAEGWSLPSGSAA
-388 ASLEI
+388 TFEI

-405 AVAAQAVAAW
+405 AVAAQAATAW
-415 TAFGIPTHVTELSPI
+415 SAFGIPTRVTELSPV

-437 SGTFQLAVLNVDVG
+437 SGSFQFAVLNVDVG

-472 GIQLKDLDLLLNRAR
+472 GIQLRDLDVLLNRVR
-487 QPGDRVARTAAL
+487 QPGDRATRTVALA
-499 VALQKWLAETNYIL
+499 ALQKWLAETNYIL

-524 SSRVTQVAPMLV
+524 ASRVTEVPPMLV
-536 EEPESYLR
+536 DEPESYLR

>member
-1 MRRQHGARQGLTRKI
+1 MRRQYGARQGITRKI
-16 AAVLLAA
+16 AAVILAA

-31 QLGLISAQ
+31 QLGLTSAQ
-39 VPGIGVP
+39 VPGVGAP
-46 GGELPS
+46 GAELPS

-61 VGIASKPLPLF
+61 VGIASTPLPLF

-81 VALTYRGLTRL
+81 VSLTYRSLTRL
-92 DESGWPGPDIASEW
+92 DASGWPGPDVASAW

-112 LSWTV
+112 LSWTI
-117 TLDSAAHWQDG
+117 TLDPAAHWQDG
-128 STVTVADVLT
+128 SAVTAADVLT
-138 TIALASELG
+138 TISIASELG

-155 ITAEEGSDAGT
+155 ITAEEGDDADT
-166 VRLSASRAL
+166 VRMSASRAL
-175 ANLPTMLGSLPLLSA
+175 ANLPTMLSSLPLLSA
-190 TQFAGLTAAQIPDSD
+190 TQFSGLSAAQIPDSD
-205 AAKVPQGTGPY
+205 AAKVPQGSGPY
-216 RITSISSGGA
+216 RITSISSAGA
-226 GLTRRTDLLASD
+226 GLVRRTALLASD
-238 LAALTAAGTSAE
+238 QAALAAAGTSAE

-256 FPDASSALRGWS
+256 FPDAASALLGWS
-268 ASSIDQLV
+268 ASSLDHLV

-300 FSGIAANLRPGAVLR
+300 FSGIATNLRPGSVLR

-327 DPDAIVSVFG
+327 DPVAITNVFG

-346 PLSWGWTELPEAKS
+346 PLSWGWSALPDATS

-368 FKAVKWK
+368 FKSVKWK
-375 NGEAGWSLPSGAA
+375 QGATGWSLPSGGA

-405 AVAAQAVAAW
+405 AVAAQAAAAW
-415 TAFGIPTHVTELSPI
+415 TAFGIPTQVTELSPV

-437 SGTFQLAVLNVDVG
+437 SGAFQLAVLNVDVG

-461 SAAVLTGGNVV
+461 SGAVLTGGNVA
-472 GIQLKDLDLLLNRAR
+472 GIQLKDLDVLLNRAR
-487 QPGDRVARTAAL
+487 QPGDRAARTASL

-513 PIRFRAVELLT
+513 PIRFRSVELLS
-524 SSRVTQVAPMLV
+524 SSRVTQVTPMLV
-536 EEPESYLR
+536 DEPESYLR

>member
-1 MRRQHGARQGLTRKI
+1 VRKQHGARQGLTRKI
-16 AAVLLAA
+16 VAGLFAA
-23 AALFAGAA
+23 AAIFAGAA
-31 QLGLISAQ
+31 QLGLVSAQ

-52 GEGVLTVGV
+52 GEGVLTIGV

-92 DESGWPGPDIASEW
+92 DASGWPGPDIASGW

-112 LSWTV
+112 LSWTI
-117 TLDSAAHWQDG
+117 TLNPAAHWQDG
-128 STVTVADVLT
+128 STVSAADVLT

-155 ITAEEGSDAGT
+155 ITAEEGSEEGT

-216 RITSISSGGA
+216 RITTISSGGA
-226 GLTRRTDLLASD
+226 GLARRADLLAAD
-238 LAALTAAGTSAE
+238 RAALTAAGTSAE

-256 FPDASSALRGWS
+256 FPDAASALRGWS
-268 ASSIDQLV
+268 ASSLDQLV

-285 GTAARGSTIELGSTV
+285 GTAARGETIELGSTV
-300 FSGIAANLRPGAVLR
+300 FSGIAANLRPGTVLR

-327 DPDAIVSVFG
+327 DPVAITTVFG

-346 PLSWGWTELPEAKS
+346 PLSWGWTALPDAKT
-360 GVDYATSL
+360 GVDFATSQ

-375 NGEAGWSLPSGAA
+375 KGADGWSLPSGSA

-405 AVAAQAVAAW
+405 AVAAQAAAAW
-415 TAFGIPTHVTELSPI
+415 TAFGIPTRVTELSPI

-437 SGTFQLAVLNVDVG
+437 SGTFELAVLNVDVG
-451 IDVDLYPLLG
+451 IDADLYPLLG

-472 GIQLKDLDLLLNRAR
+472 GIQLRDLDLLLNRAR
-487 QPGDRVARTAAL
+487 QPGDRAARTAAL
-499 VALQKWLAETNYIL
+499 VALQ
-513 PIRFRAVELLT
+513 
-524 SSRVTQVAPMLV
+524 
-536 EEPESYLR
+536 
-544 AVLSFRLAT
+544 
-553 P
+553 

>member
-1 MRRQHGARQGLTRKI
+1 MRRQQSARQGLTRKI
-16 AAVLLAA
+16 AAVILAA

-31 QLGLISAQ
+31 QLGLVSAQ
-39 VPGIGVP
+39 IPGVGVP

-61 VGIASKPLPLF
+61 VGIASTPLPLF

-81 VALTYRGLTRL
+81 VSLTYRSLTRL
-92 DESGWPGPDIASEW
+92 DASGWPEPDIASTW

-112 LSWTV
+112 LSWAI
-117 TLDSAAHWQDG
+117 TLDPAAHWQDG
-128 STVTVADVLT
+128 STVTAADVLT
-138 TIALASELG
+138 TISIASELG

-155 ITAEEGSDAGT
+155 ITAEEGDDVGT
-166 VRLSASRAL
+166 VKLSASRGL

-190 TQFAGLTAAQIPDSD
+190 TQFAGLSAAQIPESD

-226 GLTRRTDLLASD
+226 GLVRRTDLLAGDTAS
-238 LAALTAAGTSAE
+238 LSAAGTSAE

-256 FPDASSALRGWS
+256 FPDAASALRGWS
-268 ASSIDQLV
+268 TSSLDQLV
-276 GLDIADARR
+276 GVDIADARR
-285 GTAARGSTIELGSTV
+285 GTAARGTTIELGSTV
-300 FSGIAANLRPGAVLR
+300 FSGIATNMRPGSVVR

-327 DPDAIVSVFG
+327 DPVAITNVFG

-346 PLSWGWTELPEAKS
+346 PLSWGWTALPDAKS

-368 FKAVKWK
+368 FKSVKWK
-375 NGEAGWSLPSGAA
+375 KRAAGWLLPSGAA

-393 LTLPALAHPVDA
+393 LILPASAHPVDA
-405 AVAAQAVAAW
+405 AVAAQAAAAW
-415 TAFGIPTHVTELSPI
+415 TAFGIPTRVTELSPI

-437 SGTFQLAVLNVDVG
+437 SGSFQLAVLNVDVG
-451 IDVDLYPLLG
+451 IDADLYPLLG
-461 SAAVLTGGNVV
+461 SGAVLTGGNVV

-487 QPGDRVARTAAL
+487 QPGDRATRTAAL

-513 PIRFRAVELLT
+513 PIRFRGVELLT

-536 EEPESYLR
+536 DEPESYLR

>member
-1 MRRQHGARQGLTRKI
+1 MRTVL
-16 AAVLLAA
+16 AALFTA
-23 AALFAGAA
+23 AALFAGSA

-39 VPGIGVP
+39 TPGVGVP

-52 GEGVLTVGV
+52 GEGVLSVGV
-61 VGIASKPLPLF
+61 VGIASTPLPIF

-92 DESGWPGPDIASEW
+92 DSSGWPTPDLASTW
-106 SVAADG
+106 SVSADA
-112 LSWTV
+112 LSWTF
-117 TLDSAAHWQDG
+117 TLDPLAHWQDG
-128 STVTVADVLT
+128 SSVTAADVLT
-138 TIALASELG
+138 TIALASEKG

-155 ITAEEGSDAGT
+155 ITAEEGDEPGT

-190 TQFAGLTAAQIPDSD
+190 SQFAGLSVSEIPGSA
-205 AAKVPQGTGPY
+205 AAKTPQGTGPY
-216 RITSISSGGA
+216 RVTSISSGGA
-226 GLTRRTDLLASD
+226 GLVRRSDLLSAD
-238 LAALTAAGTSAE
+238 RITLAAAGTTVDR
-250 KIALYF
+250 IALYF
-256 FPDASSALRGWS
+256 FPDAASALRGWS
-268 ASSIDQLV
+268 GTSLDQLV

-285 GTAARGSTIELGSTV
+285 GTSSRGSTIELGSTV
-300 FSGIAANLRPGAVLR
+300 FSGIAANLRPGSVLR
-315 DPRLRAGLAALL
+315 DPRLRSGLAALL
-327 DPDAIVSVFG
+327 DPVAITSVFG

-346 PLSWGWTELPEAKS
+346 PLSWGWTALPEPQLGAE
-360 GVDYATSL
+360 YATRQ
-368 FKAVKWK
+368 FTAVKWK
-375 NGEAGWSLPSGAA
+375 RGDSGWAFPSGSA

-405 AVAAQAVAAW
+405 AIAAQAAAAW
-415 TAFGIPTHVTELSPI
+415 SAFGIPTRVTELSPV

-437 SGTFQLAVLNVDVG
+437 AGTFQLAVLNVDVG

-487 QPGDRVARTAAL
+487 QPGDRAARTAAL
-499 VALQKWLAETNYIL
+499 AALQKWLGETNYIL

-536 EEPESYLR
+536 GEPESYLR

>member
-1 MRRQHGARQGLTRKI
+1 MRKQHGARQGLTRKI
-16 AAVLLAA
+16 VAGLFAA

-31 QLGLISAQ
+31 QLGLVSAQ

-52 GEGVLTVGV
+52 GEGVLTIGV

-92 DESGWPGPDIASEW
+92 DASGWPGPDIASGW

-112 LSWTV
+112 LSWTI
-117 TLDSAAHWQDG
+117 TLDPAAHWQDG
-128 STVTVADVLT
+128 STVSAADVLT

-216 RITSISSGGA
+216 RITTISSGGA
-226 GLTRRTDLLASD
+226 GLARRADLLAAD
-238 LAALTAAGTSAE
+238 RAALTAAGTSAE

-256 FPDASSALRGWS
+256 FPDAASALRGWS
-268 ASSIDQLV
+268 ASSLDQLV

-285 GTAARGSTIELGSTV
+285 GTAARGETIELGSTV
-300 FSGIAANLRPGAVLR
+300 FSGIAANLRPGTVLR

-327 DPDAIVSVFG
+327 DPVAITTVFG
-337 GSVARTPVS
+337 GSVARTPIS
-346 PLSWGWTELPEAKS
+346 PLSWGWTALQDTKT
-360 GVDYATSL
+360 GVDFATSQ

-375 NGEAGWSLPSGAA
+375 KGADGWSLPSGSA

-405 AVAAQAVAAW
+405 AVAAQAAAAW
-415 TAFGIPTHVTELSPI
+415 TAFGIPTRVTELSPI

-451 IDVDLYPLLG
+451 IDADLYPLLG

-472 GIQLKDLDLLLNRAR
+472 GIQLRDLDLLLNRVR
-487 QPGDRVARTAAL
+487 QPGDRAARTAAL
-499 VALQKWLAETNYIL
+499 VALQKWLVETNYIL

-524 SSRVTQVAPMLV
+524 SSRVTQVGPMLV
-536 EEPESYLR
+536 NEAESYLR

>member
-1 MRRQHGARQGLTRKI
+1 MRRQYGARQGITRKI
-16 AAVLLAA
+16 AAVILAA

-31 QLGLISAQ
+31 QLGLTSAQ
-39 VPGIGVP
+39 VPGVGAP
-46 GGELPS
+46 GAELPS

-61 VGIASKPLPLF
+61 VGIASTPLPLF

-81 VALTYRGLTRL
+81 VSLTYRSLTRL
-92 DESGWPGPDIASEW
+92 DASGWPGPDVASAW

-112 LSWTV
+112 LSWTI
-117 TLDSAAHWQDG
+117 TLDPAAHWQDG
-128 STVTVADVLT
+128 SAVTAADVLT
-138 TIALASELG
+138 TISIASELG

-155 ITAEEGSDAGT
+155 ITAEEGDDADT
-166 VRLSASRAL
+166 VRMSASRAL
-175 ANLPTMLGSLPLLSA
+175 ANLPTMLSSLPLLSA
-190 TQFAGLTAAQIPDSD
+190 TQFSGLSAAQIPDSD
-205 AAKVPQGTGPY
+205 AAKVPQGSGPY
-216 RITSISSGGA
+216 RITSISSAGA
-226 GLTRRTDLLASD
+226 GLVRRTDLLASD
-238 LAALTAAGTSAE
+238 QAALAAAGTSAE

-256 FPDASSALRGWS
+256 FPDAASALLGWS
-268 ASSIDQLV
+268 ASSLDHLV

-300 FSGIAANLRPGAVLR
+300 FSGIATNLRPGSVLR

-327 DPDAIVSVFG
+327 DPVAITNVFG

-346 PLSWGWTELPEAKS
+346 PLSWGWSALPDATS

-368 FKAVKWK
+368 FKSVKWK
-375 NGEAGWSLPSGAA
+375 QGATGWSLPSGGA

-405 AVAAQAVAAW
+405 AVAAQAAAAW
-415 TAFGIPTHVTELSPI
+415 TAFGIPTQVTELSPV

-437 SGTFQLAVLNVDVG
+437 SGAFQLAVLNVDVG

-461 SAAVLTGGNVV
+461 SGAVLTGGNVA
-472 GIQLKDLDLLLNRAR
+472 GIQLKDLDVLLNRAR
-487 QPGDRVARTAAL
+487 QPGDRAARTASL

-513 PIRFRAVELLT
+513 PIRFRSVELLS
-524 SSRVTQVAPMLV
+524 SSRVTQVTPMLV
-536 EEPESYLR
+536 DEPESYLR

>member
-1 MRRQHGARQGLTRKI
+1 VI
-16 AAVLLAA
+16 FAAV
-23 AALFAGAA
+23 ALFAGAA
-31 QLGLISAQ
+31 QLGLVSAQ
-39 VPGIGVP
+39 IPGVGAP

-61 VGIASKPLPLF
+61 VGIAATPLPLF

-92 DESGWPGPDIASEW
+92 DASGWPGPDIASAW
-106 SVAADG
+106 SVTADG
-112 LSWTV
+112 LSWTI
-117 TLDSAAHWQDG
+117 TLDPSAHWQDG
-128 STVTVADVLT
+128 STVTAADVLK
-138 TIALASELG
+138 TISIASELG

-155 ITAEEGSDAGT
+155 ITAEEGDDAGT

-190 TQFAGLTAAQIPDSD
+190 TQFAGLSAAQIPDSA
-205 AAKVPQGTGPY
+205 AAKMPEGTGPY

-226 GLTRRTDLLASD
+226 GLVRRTDLLASD
-238 LAALTAAGTSAE
+238 RASLTAVGTSAE

-256 FPDASSALRGWS
+256 FPDAASALRGWG
-268 ASSIDQLV
+268 ASSLDQLV
-276 GLDIADARR
+276 GLDIADARS
-285 GTAARGSTIELGSTV
+285 GATARGSTIELGSTV
-300 FSGIAANLRPGAVLR
+300 FSGVAVNLRPGSVLR

-327 DPDAIVSVFG
+327 DPVAITAVFG

-346 PLSWGWTELPEAKS
+346 PLSWGWAELPDLKR
-360 GVDYATSL
+360 GVDYATSQL
-368 FKAVKWK
+368 KAVKWK
-375 NGEAGWSLPSGAA
+375 KGATGWLLPGGAA

-405 AVAAQAVAAW
+405 AVAAQAAAAW
-415 TAFGIPTHVTELSPI
+415 TAFGVPTRVTELSPI

-461 SAAVLTGGNVV
+461 SGAVLTGGNVA

-487 QPGDRVARTAAL
+487 QPGDRAARTAAL
-499 VALQKWLAETNYIL
+499 VALQKWLAESNYIL

-524 SSRVTQVAPMLV
+524 SSRVTQAAPMLV
-536 EEPESYLR
+536 DEPESYLR

>member
-1 MRRQHGARQGLTRKI
+1 MRRQQDARQGVTRKVI
-16 AAVLLAA
+16 AALFVA
-23 AALFAGAA
+23 AALFAGSA

-39 VPGIGVP
+39 APGVGVP
-46 GGELPS
+46 GGDLPS
-52 GEGVLTVGV
+52 GEGVLSVGV
-61 VGIASKPLPLF
+61 VGIAATPLPLF

-92 DESGWPGPDIASEW
+92 DATGWPTPDLASSW
-106 SVAADG
+106 NVSTDG
-112 LSWTV
+112 LSWTF
-117 TLDSAAHWQDG
+117 TLDPAARWQDG
-128 STVTVADVLT
+128 STVTAADVLT
-138 TIALASELG
+138 TISLASERG

-155 ITAEEGSDAGT
+155 ITAEEGDAAGT

-190 TQFAGLTAAQIPDSD
+190 TQFAGLSASQIPNSD
-205 AAKVPQGTGPY
+205 AAKTPQGTGPY
-216 RITSISSGGA
+216 QITSISSGGA
-226 GLTRRTDLLASD
+226 GLIRRTDLLASD
-238 LAALTAAGTSAE
+238 RTALTAAGTSAE

-256 FPDASSALRGWS
+256 FPDAATALRGWS
-268 ASSIDQLV
+268 TSSIDQLV
-276 GLDIADARR
+276 GLDIADARS
-285 GTAARGSTIELGSTV
+285 GTSSRGSTIELGSTV

-327 DPDAIVSVFG
+327 DPSAITAEFG

-346 PLSWGWTELPEAKS
+346 PLSWGWSELPEAKR
-360 GVDYATSL
+360 GVDYATSM

-375 NGEAGWSLPSGAA
+375 KGAAGWTLPSGGA

-405 AVAAQAVAAW
+405 AVAAQAAAAW
-415 TAFGIPTHVTELSPI
+415 TAFGIPTRVTELSPI
-430 DLTSRLA
+430 DLTSRLS

-472 GIQLKDLDLLLNRAR
+472 GIQLRELDLLLNRAR
-487 QPGDRVARTAAL
+487 QPGDRAARTASLA
-499 VALQKWLAETNYIL
+499 ALQKWLAETNYIL

-536 EEPESYLR
+536 AEPESYLR